1 MNKQIKPAIVV
12 KSKFIVSSGS
22 KSELKNYLNY
32 MDRKNTHSYEN
43 EFENYQ
49 DYMSNEEKSTGLFTS
64 NKDSLND
71 FEKSDLKSIF
81 KQSQEKNSIL
91 WQDVISFD
99 NEWLEEHGIKKVG
112 FIDEKK
118 LKQATRNAMSE
129 MLKKEHLEDS
139 ALWTAA
145 IHYNTD
151 NIHIHVATIQTKN
164 FKERGKRKQKSIDS
178 MKSKVANTIL
188 DRSKENEKLNSFIR
202 DRVVHSKRNDDLM
215 SIKNKLVNRDMVR
228 QFKKIH
234 SMLPEDKRVWAYKM
248 NAIANV
254 KPEINKLTDMY
265 IQKHFK
271 NEFKEFEKQLD
282 KEVEVYRKT
291 YGDNSK
297 ADHYKE
303 TKIQDL
309 YSRMGNTIFKEVKK
323 YDYEQREFNKPK
335 PKNKLQKLKHDREV
349 DNVVFQISKEM
360 NNNLQ
365 HYKNQRA
372 FEELQREK
380 EIER

>member
-1 MNKQIKPAIVV
+1 MNKQTTPAIVV

-22 KSELKNYLNY
+22 KSGFKNYLNY
-32 MDRKNTHSYEN
+32 MDRKNTHSHEN

-71 FEKSDLKSIF
+71 SEKSNLKSIF

-91 WQDVISFD
+91 WQDVISF
-99 NEWLEEHGIKKVG
+99 NNGWLEEHGIKKDG

-139 ALWTAA
+139 TLWTAA

-202 DRVVHSKRNDDLM
+202 DRVVHSKRKDDLM
-215 SIKNKLVNRDMVR
+215 SIKNKLVNRDMVK
-228 QFKKIH
+228 QFKKVH
-234 SMLPEDKRVWAYKM
+234 GMLPDDKRMWAYKM

-297 ADHYKE
+297 ADRYKE
-303 TKIQDL
+303 MKIQDL
-309 YSRMGNTIFKEVKK
+309 YTRMGNTVLKEVKK
-323 YDYEQREFNKPK
+323 YDYEQRESNKPK
-335 PKNKLQKLKHDREV
+335 PKNKLQKLKQDREV
-349 DNVVFQISKEM
+349 DNVVFLISKEM